1 MPIQNTSNNDQVFD
15 NTESLPTAHQN
26 YRTIAQSHVTTYV
39 EQIKVT
45 MQKFQKGSK
54 SIKKGDLV
62 FLHIP
67 NADKNK
73 FDRTKLAC
81 KVIQVHENGL
91 CQLGCFS
98 GIISVQYSTANL
110 ETIQPGI
117 HYTELDDIPNRY
129 VTLHKAASAQSLVNL
144 TKIRCSCKTSCSTAQ
159 WACRK
164 AAVICNLN
172 CSNVN

>member
-1 MPIQNTSNNDQVFD
+1 
-15 NTESLPTAHQN
+15 
-26 YRTIAQSHVTTYV
+26 
-39 EQIKVT
+39 

-54 SIKKGDLV
+54 SIKNGDLV

-67 NADKNK
+67 NGDKNK

-110 ETIQPGI
+110 ETIEPGI

-144 TKIRCSCKTSCSTAQ
+144 TTSCSTARF
-159 WACRK
+159 ACRK

-172 CSNVN
+172 CHPHNRQCSNVN

>member
-1 MPIQNTSNNDQVFD
+1 VPIQNTSNNDQVFD

-26 YRTIAQSHVTTYV
+26 YRTIAQSHVTTYI
-39 EQIKVT
+39 EQMKVT

-62 FLHIP
+62 FLQIP

-91 CQLGCFS
+91 CQQIIRRTV
-98 GIISVQYSTANL
+98 IISR
-110 ETIQPGI
+110 
-117 HYTELDDIPNRY
+117 DDMNHLI
-129 VTLHKAASAQSLVNL
+129 KLVDHH
-144 TKIRCSCKTSCSTAQ
+144 Q
-159 WACRK
+159 
-164 AAVICNLN
+164 VINN
-172 CSNVN
+172 K